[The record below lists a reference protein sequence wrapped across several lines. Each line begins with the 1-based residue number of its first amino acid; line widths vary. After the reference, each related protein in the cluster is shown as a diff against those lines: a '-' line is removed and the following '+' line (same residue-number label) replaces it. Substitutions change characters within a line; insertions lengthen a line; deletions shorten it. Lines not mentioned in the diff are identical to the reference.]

1 MPDIISTIT
10 LVWSVISTLLLIYL
24 QFFRRKELDKS
35 EIMIGRLKDQ
45 LKFYSPLVNRFER
58 PDYRMKRL
66 SDPKGIVMDIIEQEN
81 VEKDYKIM
89 AEQQFMTLLRQILSG
104 NLTGWNSWL
113 DIHDEFL
120 RLVSADFMKLQE
132 KYNTFLKE

>member
-1 MPDIISTIT
+1 MSDIIPTIT

-24 QFFRRKELDKS
+24 LFFRRKELDKS

-45 LKFYSPLVNRFER
+45 LRFYSPLVNRFER

-89 AEQQFMTLLRQILSG
+89 AEQQFMILLRQILSG

-120 RLVSADFMKLQE
+120 RLVSADFMKLQI
-132 KYNTFLKE
+132 KYNSILKE

>member
-1 MPDIISTIT
+1 MSDIIPTIT

-24 QFFRRKELDKS
+24 LFFRRKELDKS

-45 LKFYSPLVNRFER
+45 LRFYSPLVNRFER

-89 AEQQFMTLLRQILSG
+89 AEQQFMILLRQILSG

-120 RLVSADFMKLQE
+120 RLVSADFMKLQK
-132 KYNTFLKE
+132 KYNSILKE